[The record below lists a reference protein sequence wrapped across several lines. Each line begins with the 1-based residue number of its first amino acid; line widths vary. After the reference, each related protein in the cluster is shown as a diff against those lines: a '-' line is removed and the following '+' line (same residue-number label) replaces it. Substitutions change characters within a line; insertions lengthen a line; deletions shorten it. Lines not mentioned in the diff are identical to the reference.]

1 MSNHLTLAAIAL
13 FCILYRIEANS
24 DNISEKFLQEEIVPD
39 VLEDLKELKLLKI
52 SYPSKVKVN
61 LGNILT
67 PTQVKDQPKVEW
79 DAEEGAFYTLLMT
92 DPDAPSRKEPL
103 RREFRHWL
111 TVNIPGYDLSE
122 GETVFQYIGSGPPQ
136 GTGLHRYVFLLFKQ
150 QTGKIVFESPFVSDH
165 SALNRPSTSTR
176 DLISKNNLKLVAGN
190 FFQAEYDDYVPTLHA
205 QLAGKSAK
213 KSE

>member
-1 MSNHLTLAAIAL
+1 MSRPLTLAAITI
-13 FCILYRIEANS
+13 FCILYRIEASSNE
-24 DNISEKFLQEEIVPD
+24 ISEKFRQEEIVPD
-39 VLEDLKELKLLKI
+39 VLEDLPEIKLLKI
-52 SYPSKVKVN
+52 TYPSKLKVN

-67 PTQVKDQPKVEW
+67 PTQVKEQPKVEY

-92 DPDAPSRKEPL
+92 DPDAPSRKEPS

-111 TVNIPGYDLSE
+111 TVNIPGSDINE
-122 GETVFQYIGSGPPQ
+122 GDTVFQYIGSGPPQ

-165 SALNRPSTSTR
+165 SSLNRPSTSTR

-190 FFQAEYDDYVPTLHA
+190 FYQAEYDDYVPELHA
-205 QLAGKSAK
+205 QLAGKK
-213 KSE
+213 LPK